1 MIYEKRNK
9 FCFRNEEGKLFK
21 FDTLEEAEMA
31 LNLLNMGTEVEEET
45 QNANE
50 ETQNETQDSNE
61 APSHYGWLEEKGESE
76 AEES

>member
-9 FCFRNEEGKLFK
+9 FCFRNEDGKLFK

-45 QNANE
+45 QDADE
-50 ETQNETQDSNE
+50 EEKDNDET
-61 APSHYGWLEEKGESE
+61 PSHYGWLEKKD
-76 AEES
+76 